1 MARKLLSRVG
11 GFVHDIVTVAS
22 LSDEPNNIRLLSDRS
37 LYILQNLSAE
47 DVTFLSR
54 YGEILTGDFYFPVL
68 PGTSEASDVEDAI
81 DIIRRDLNSMA
92 VEELLECICQKLTV
106 LAEVQV
112 KIGGSIE
119 TAGQSGGTDV
129 DVGPLSAGS
138 ASIGEGGQF
147 PDNESYQG
155 AKCSTA
161 NGIYD
166 TVLGVIDWM
175 DANSVD
181 LLAGLFG
188 GVTTG
193 LVAAMI
199 SAGPVGWATALAA
212 SVVAAITSIMMR
224 YSLNFGDISDALG
237 EEHSAAVLALNAAQ
251 NSDEARD
258 EFLLAID
265 GATTPITAL
274 ERLLLSLLLPNVS
287 LNQLFTPRSDVAAY
301 TSPDP
306 ISCPSI
312 IWAVTVGVPTTVLT
326 GTSVSIDSEWGTTSP
341 FVPLHHGVRVFIP
354 GGIGDRTTD
363 ITAVSGWTDNG
374 IGVPTLANSGYI
386 DVTGAFLGSNDP
398 PLVWI
403 DDVCVQDGQFVHISS
418 GSAFSMTIEYK
429 TACP

>member
-1 MARKLLSRVG
+1 MAKKLLSRVG
-11 GFVHDIVTVAS
+11 GFVHDIVTVAG
-22 LSDEPNNIRLLSDRS
+22 LSDEPSNIRLLSDRS

-47 DVTFLSR
+47 DVTYLSR
-54 YGEILTGDFYFPVL
+54 YGEILTGDFYLPVL
-68 PGTSEASDVEDAI
+68 AGTSQAGDVEDAI

-129 DVGPLSAGS
+129 DVGPLTSGNT
-138 ASIGEGGQF
+138 SIGEGGQF

-155 AKCSTA
+155 AKCSAA

-175 DANSVD
+175 DGNSVD

-188 GVTTG
+188 GVTSG

-199 SAGPVGWATALAA
+199 AAGPVGWATALAA
-212 SVVAAITSIMMR
+212 SVIAAITSIMMR

-237 EEHSAAVLALNAAQ
+237 EEHSAAVLALHAAQ

-265 GATTPITAL
+265 GAATPITAL
-274 ERLLLSLLLPNVS
+274 ERQILSFLLPNTA
-287 LNQLFTPRSDVAAY
+287 LNQLFVPRSDVAAY

-306 ISCPSI
+306 VSCPAI
-312 IWAVTVGVPTTVLT
+312 IWAVTVGTPTTVLT

-341 FVPLHHGVRVFIP
+341 YVPYHHGVRVFIP

-363 ITAVSGWTDNG
+363 LTALTGWTANPYG
-374 IGVPTLANSGYI
+374 EPTLADAGYI
-386 DVTGAFLGSNDP
+386 NTSGVFEASDGDPLAF
-398 PLVWI
+398 I
-403 DDVCVQDGQFVHISS
+403 DDVCVQDGQFVHIAS
-418 GSAFSMTIEYK
+418 GSEFSMTIEYK
-429 TACP
+429 AAC